1 MLSAKSDKPLAE
13 AVCATAPDGPVY
25 EFHTDPLIRY
35 YTVNF
40 YIGDRMRLFA
50 REMPTNGWII
60 IDEPDI
66 EAWREASTATHTPSP
81 KSHHG
86 TDAAATRAV
95 SPT

>member
-1 MLSAKSDKPLAE
+1 
-13 AVCATAPDGPVY
+13 
-25 EFHTDPLIRY
+25 
-35 YTVNF
+35 
-40 YIGDRMRLFA
+40 MRLFA